1 MSSRAAY
8 PHGLGVQIPI
18 LFSGRWTK
26 DSTSSGIVS
35 TSEIVWSTQTC
46 SAPHLG
52 RGRRF
57 LEGAR
62 SRPLLRMAPPE
73 NPAPSSI
80 ISCCWDGKSSAA
92 CSASARK
99 INRDQDRAA
108 GKTPCSPIEQRISKT
123 SRNSMTKIRFR
134 LDLPHHKTQL
144 GKGWTVCWPGTHARF
159 YNSLQRRWNRQFDKA
174 CNWPVRVNHAF
185 DAISD
190 VKNIGF
196 G

>member
-1 MSSRAAY
+1 MAWGCKYQSYSPADGPRTQQAVGSYRRAKLCGA
-8 PHGLGVQIPI
+8 HRLVQP
-18 LFSGRWTK
+18 LTWAEGEGFWKERDQDLS
-26 DSTSSGIVS
+26 
-35 TSEIVWSTQTC
+35 
-46 SAPHLG
+46 
-52 RGRRF
+52 
-57 LEGAR
+57 LEWHR
-62 SRPLLRMAPPE
+62 QRIQP
-73 NPAPSSI
+73 PSSI